1 MTETTEKYVWMGD
14 TQTQDSIVDTATPY
28 VTRNWTQTHSYA
40 ESANTHS
47 FNHGLCARA
56 HELTEAKE

>member
-1 MTETTEKYVWMGD
+1 MGD
-14 TQTQDSIVDTATPY
+14 TQTQDSTVDTATPY
-28 VTRNWTQTHSYA
+28 VTRNWTQTRSYA